1 MNAPALPIATARR
14 TTRTWRETA
23 LAYLALTKPRIVLLL
38 LVTTVPAM
46 VMAADGWPSLGLVA
60 ATLVGGAVA
69 AGGANAVNCYV
80 DRDLD
85 RLMARTRRR
94 PLPAG
99 LVEPESALLFG
110 SVLGALA
117 FIEMT
122 VFVNF
127 LSASL
132 TLASM
137 LFYVFVYTVW
147 LKRSTPQNIVIGGAA
162 GAMPPLIGWAAVTN
176 AVELPAFI
184 LFAIIFFWTPPHFW
198 CLALR
203 YSGDYR
209 AASIPML
216 PVSHG
221 EEETRW
227 HILLYSLLLVGV
239 TLLLYPGQAAGWA
252 YLVAALLLG
261 GRFVAL
267 AAHLR
272 REATPG
278 AAHRLF
284 KYSTTYLALLFGAMV
299 LDQILLG

>member
-1 MNAPALPIATARR
+1 MNASALPIASVKRAS
-14 TTRTWRETA
+14 RTWRETA
-23 LAYLALTKPRIVLLL
+23 LAYFALTKPRIILLL

-46 VMAADGWPSLGLVA
+46 VMATDGMPSLGLVA

-69 AGGANAVNCYV
+69 AGGANAVNCYI

-85 RLMARTRRR
+85 RLMARTKRR

-99 LVEPESALLFG
+99 QVEPESALVFG
-110 SVLGALA
+110 LALGVLA

-122 VFVNF
+122 VLVNL
-127 LSASL
+127 LSAFL
-132 TLASM
+132 TLAAM
-137 LFYVFVYTVW
+137 LFYVLVYTVW

-203 YSGDYR
+203 YVGDYR
-209 AASIPML
+209 AAGIPML

-239 TLLLYPGQAAGWA
+239 TLLLYPAQATGWV
-252 YLVAALLLG
+252 YLLAALLLG

-267 AAHLR
+267 AVQLW
-272 REATPG
+272 REATPR

>member
-1 MNAPALPIATARR
+1 
-14 TTRTWRETA
+14 
-23 LAYLALTKPRIVLLL
+23 
-38 LVTTVPAM
+38 
-46 VMAADGWPSLGLVA
+46 
-60 ATLVGGAVA
+60 
-69 AGGANAVNCYV
+69 
-80 DRDLD
+80 
-85 RLMARTRRR
+85 
-94 PLPAG
+94 
-99 LVEPESALLFG
+99 LLFG
-110 SVLGALA
+110 SLLGVLA

-122 VFVNF
+122 VLVNF
-127 LSASL
+127 LSACL

-176 AVELPAFI
+176 SVELPAFI
-184 LFAIIFFWTPPHFW
+184 LFAIVFFWTPPHFW

-209 AASIPML
+209 AAGIPML

-227 HILLYSLLLVGV
+227 HILLYSVLLVGV
-239 TLLLYPGQAAGWA
+239 TLLLYPAQAAGWV
-252 YLVAALLLG
+252 YLVLALLLG

-267 AAHLR
+267 AVGLWR
-272 REATPG
+272 DATAR

-299 LDQILLG
+299 LDRILLG

>member
-1 MNAPALPIATARR
+1 MNASALPMASVKRVP
-14 TTRTWRETA
+14 RTWRETA
-23 LAYLALTKPRIVLLL
+23 LAYFALTKPRIVILL

-46 VMAADGWPSLGLVA
+46 VMATDGMPSLGLVA
-60 ATLVGGAVA
+60 ATLIGGAVG
-69 AGGANAVNCYV
+69 AGGANAINCYI

-85 RLMARTRRR
+85 RLMARTKRR
-94 PLPAG
+94 PLPSG
-99 LVEPESALLFG
+99 QVEPESALVFG
-110 SVLGALA
+110 LALGTLA

-122 VFVNF
+122 VLVNL
-127 LSASL
+127 LSAFL
-132 TLASM
+132 TMAAM
-137 LFYVFVYTVW
+137 LFYVLVYTVW
-147 LKRSTPQNIVIGGAA
+147 LKRRTPQNIVIGGAA

-176 AVELPAFI
+176 AVELPAFV

-209 AASIPML
+209 AAGIPML
-216 PVSHG
+216 PVAHG

-239 TLLLYPGQAAGWA
+239 TLLLYPAQAAGWV

-267 AAHLR
+267 AASLW
-272 REATPG
+272 REATPS

>member
-1 MNAPALPIATARR
+1 MNASAVPIATVRR
-14 TTRTWRETA
+14 APRTWRETA
-23 LAYLALTKPRIVLLL
+23 LAYFALTKPRIILLL

-46 VMAADGWPSLGLVA
+46 VMAADGWPSLGLVV
-60 ATLVGGAVA
+60 ATLVGGAMG
-69 AGGANAVNCYV
+69 AGGANAINCYV

-99 LVEPESALLFG
+99 RVEPESALIFG
-110 SVLGALA
+110 VVLGTLA

-122 VFVNF
+122 ALVNL
-127 LSASL
+127 LSAFL
-132 TLASM
+132 TLVAM

-147 LKRSTPQNIVIGGAA
+147 LKRSTPQNIVIGGVA
-162 GAMPPLIGWAAVTN
+162 GALPPLIGWAAVTN

-184 LFAIIFFWTPPHFW
+184 LFAIVFFWTPPHFW

-209 AASIPML
+209 MAGIPML
-216 PVSHG
+216 PVTHG

-227 HILLYSLLLVGV
+227 HIVLYSMLLVAV
-239 TLLLYPGQAAGWA
+239 TLLLYPAHAAGWV
-252 YLVAALLLG
+252 YLVSALLLG
-261 GRFVAL
+261 ARFVAL
-267 AAHLR
+267 AISLR
-272 REATPG
+272 RQASGP

-284 KYSTTYLALLFGAMV
+284 KYSTTYLALLFGAMI

>member
-1 MNAPALPIATARR
+1 MNAPALPMATAQRVS
-14 TTRTWRETA
+14 RTWRETA
-23 LAYLALTKPRIVLLL
+23 LAYFALTKPRIVLLL

-46 VMAADGWPSLGLVA
+46 VMAADGLPSLGLVV

-85 RLMARTRRR
+85 RIMARTRRR

-110 SVLGALA
+110 SVLGVLA
-117 FIEMT
+117 FTEMT
-122 VFVNF
+122 VLVNF
-127 LSASL
+127 LSACL
-132 TLASM
+132 TTASM
-137 LFYVFVYTVW
+137 LFYVLIYTVW

-176 AVELPAFI
+176 SVELPAFI
-184 LFAIIFFWTPPHFW
+184 LFAIVFFWTPPHFW

-209 AASIPML
+209 AAGIPML

-239 TLLLYPGQAAGWA
+239 TLLLYPAQAVGWV
-252 YLVAALLLG
+252 YLVLALLLG
-261 GRFVAL
+261 ARFVGL
-267 AAHLR
+267 AMRLW
-272 REATPG
+272 REATAS

-299 LDQILLG
+299 LDRILLG

>member
-1 MNAPALPIATARR
+1 MNASALPIASVKRAP
-14 TTRTWRETA
+14 RTWRETA
-23 LAYLALTKPRIVLLL
+23 LAYFALTKPRIILLL

-46 VMAADGWPSLGLVA
+46 VMATDGMPSLGLVA
-60 ATLVGGAVA
+60 ATLVGGAMG
-69 AGGANAVNCYV
+69 AGGANAVNCYI

-85 RLMARTRRR
+85 RLMARTKRR

-110 SVLGALA
+110 SVLGVLA

-122 VFVNF
+122 VLVNF
-127 LSASL
+127 LSACL
-132 TLASM
+132 TVASM

-203 YSGDYR
+203 YSSDYR
-209 AASIPML
+209 AAGIPML

-227 HILLYSLLLVGV
+227 HILLYSLLLVAV
-239 TLLLYPGQAAGWA
+239 TLLLYPAQAAGWV
-252 YLVAALLLG
+252 YLLAALLLG

-267 AAHLR
+267 AVQLW
-272 REATPG
+272 REATPR

-299 LDQILLG
+299 LDRILLG